1 MAISIDWAAK
11 IIYVPRADLT
21 LVQSTPVEVR
31 ELNLNWFRMKL
42 KDLEDSEAGEVFLDT
57 HRHNTEVTIAG
68 LTLARVI
75 EIINGYTVTFEDG
88 QYAVNLTGANSNV
101 GDVVN
106 VNQVSV
112 RSFNSAG
119 MTSSPDIE
127 YASYQN
133 CVTVDATSP
142 YMGTLHPVG
151 TKRQPVNNLSDALL
165 IAAYRGIST
174 LFIVGDIE
182 IGGINDFTEM
192 NIIGSG
198 MSKSAINVLPV
209 ANVSR
214 CTFMDCNLTGTLD
227 GEATAKNCR
236 ITDLEYINGVVQECV
251 LDRGTVVLCGNAKA
265 LFLDCWSGGTE
276 VEAPTIDLG
285 GSGQELV
292 VRNYSGTLRLKNK
305 TGSDPVAVTLA
316 AGRVHLESTVAGSG
330 LILISGVGAVEA
342 KGTAMVDQSELI
354 NNQQISET
362 IYRAQDIET
371 GLNFLDTMKLLIAT
385 AAGKLSGAEP
395 GSTTIIIKNAKVGD
409 TNRIVA
415 TVDQYGNRS
424 QLIFDLTD

>member
-21 LVQSTPVEVR
+21 LVQSTPIEVR
-31 ELNLNWFRMKL
+31 ELNLNWFRMQL
-42 KDLEDSEAGEVFLDT
+42 KDLEDSEIGEVFSDT

-101 GDVVN
+101 GDMVN

-133 CVTVDATSP
+133 CVTVDVTSP
-142 YMGTLHPVG
+142 YAGTLHPSG

-165 IAAYRGIST
+165 IAVYRGIST
-174 LFIVGDIE
+174 LFIVGDIT
-182 IGGINDFTEM
+182 IGGSNDFSEM

-198 MSKSAINVLPV
+198 MAKSAINVLPV

-251 LDRGTVVLCGNAKA
+251 LDQGTVVLGGNAKA

-276 VEAPTIDLG
+276 AAAPRK
-285 GSGQELV
+285 SV
-292 VRNYSGTLRLKNK
+292 V
-305 TGSDPVAVTLA
+305 
-316 AGRVHLESTVAGSG
+316 
-330 LILISGVGAVEA
+330 
-342 KGTAMVDQSELI
+342 
-354 NNQQISET
+354 
-362 IYRAQDIET
+362 
-371 GLNFLDTMKLLIAT
+371 
-385 AAGKLSGAEP
+385 
-395 GSTTIIIKNAKVGD
+395 
-409 TNRIVA
+409 
-415 TVDQYGNRS
+415 
-424 QLIFDLTD
+424 